1 MVAVIPATFTW
12 HDVGDFAAIAELQSQ
27 GRRGNLAVLGNAKVL
42 ADGSSGILVSETDRL
57 VALIGIEDVIVVDT
71 PDALLIT
78 TKEHAQRVK
87 SLVDALKAS
96 GHSDLL

>member
-1 MVAVIPATFTW
+1 
-12 HDVGDFAAIAELQSQ
+12 
-27 GRRGNLAVLGNAKVL
+27 VLGNAKVL
-42 ADGSSGILVSETDRL
+42 ADSSSGILVSETDRL

-71 PDALLIT
+71 PDALLVT

-87 SLVDALKAS
+87 SLVDALKAT